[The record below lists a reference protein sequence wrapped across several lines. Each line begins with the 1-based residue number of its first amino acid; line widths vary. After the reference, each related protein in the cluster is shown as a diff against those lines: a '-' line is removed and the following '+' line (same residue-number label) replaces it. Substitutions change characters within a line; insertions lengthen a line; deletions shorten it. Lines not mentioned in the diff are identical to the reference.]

1 MISLFIFHLIAM
13 LCACAKS
20 LQSYPTLCSFGFSF
34 STHMNPLKSS
44 RADGR
49 GRGLFVQSNQAN
61 FNFKCRRQAR
71 FSSPPLCSYDG
82 LTTVELV
89 RFPGKDST
97 NAGLSSLLINRPPV
111 LKSSTCCFKSR
122 VKAPQKAEYISLC
135 SFI

>member
-1 MISLFIFHLIAM
+1 M
-13 LCACAKS
+13 
-20 LQSYPTLCSFGFSF
+20 
-34 STHMNPLKSS
+34 
-44 RADGR
+44 
-49 GRGLFVQSNQAN
+49 QSNQAN

-135 SFI
+135 SFIHLPHSLKVEVEFYYLFIEEETRINET

>member
-1 MISLFIFHLIAM
+1 
-13 LCACAKS
+13 
-20 LQSYPTLCSFGFSF
+20 
-34 STHMNPLKSS
+34 MNPLKSS
-44 RADGR
+44 RPD

-61 FNFKCRRQAR
+61 FNFKCRRQAC

-111 LKSSTCCFKSR
+111 LKSPTCCFKR
-122 VKAPQKAEYISLC
+122 KAPQSAEYISLC
-135 SFI
+135 SFIWSYCYLHSHMFLIRSAGKTALYKRTYRLVRARTGNKKK

>member
-1 MISLFIFHLIAM
+1 
-13 LCACAKS
+13 
-20 LQSYPTLCSFGFSF
+20 
-34 STHMNPLKSS
+34 MNPLKAS
-44 RADGR
+44 RAD

-61 FNFKCRRQAR
+61 FNFKCRRQAC

-122 VKAPQKAEYISLC
+122 VKLHRVQNTFHFSVSSEELLLFTFPHVFNKKCREKSIQTVCRKEHTDL
-135 SFI
+135 